1 MGAVPYEYFVK
12 YQPDIDTALQD
23 LRQQEF
29 RAGRYNPVIAFP
41 GLITGPKQSP
51 GARHASI
58 DDAIRASG
66 ADGTRSILDLDHVS
80 AKPEFLAVSP
90 VDASQ
95 LQQWYGSTKP
105 TRAMIE
111 QNMEFFEDIERGQ
124 GVYVVVYKDGCPDE
138 ICFAG
143 YSCD

>member
-12 YQPDIDTALQD
+12 YQPDIDAALQD

-41 GLITGPKQSP
+41 GTITGPKPSP
-51 GARHASI
+51 GAQHATI
-58 DDAIRASG
+58 ADAIRASG

-80 AKPEFLAVSP
+80 PHPAFLAVSP
-90 VDASQ
+90 VDPSQ
-95 LQQWYGSTKP
+95 LQQWYGTTQP
-105 TRAMIE
+105 TRAMVE

-124 GVYVVVYKDGCPDE
+124 GIYIVVYKDGRPDE
-138 ICFAG
+138 IFFAG